1 MARKDATKCWV
12 RQGGKGGTYLTCAE
26 SDAPRARQL
35 RGYKPLPPL
44 PKRKKPKR
52 KGNLVITGVEPSP
65 KRKGAGKR
73 PKRTKQLLIVDDVPA
88 KKAAAKPRTAAQKA
102 ASRKSSAAY
111 RARKKAGK

>member
-1 MARKDATKCWV
+1 MARKDATKCWI
-12 RQGGKGGTYLTCAE
+12 RQGGKGGTYKTCAE

-52 KGNLVITGVEPSP
+52 KGNLNITGVEPSP
-65 KRKGAGKR
+65 KRSTAGKR
-73 PKRTKQLLIVDDVPA
+73 PKRTKPLLIVDDVPA
-88 KKAAAKPRTAAQKA
+88 KKAAAKPRTEAQKA